1 MGSSPSAFL
10 AYGYD
15 LGGSD
20 GWKIRETDEY
30 GGIDASNV
38 STLAW
43 YDDGDD
49 ADGFIEQA
57 ERRLLA
63 VIAGFTEKWGDNQD
77 GGYFDREKAARERL
91 GVKFDTYSYGEYP
104 MHVLAAKV
112 IEVGDEQAL
121 LVNPQEL
128 TPDLGEV
135 LRWNNALNAALEALG
150 ITPEQ
155 ENPSWLLC
163 AYYS

>member
-20 GWKIRETDEY
+20 EWKIHETDEY

-43 YDDGDD
+43 YDTD
-49 ADGFIEQA
+49 AIDGFIEQA
-57 ERRLLA
+57 KRHLLTA
-63 VIAGFTEKWGDNQD
+63 IAGFTEEWGDNQD
-77 GGYFDREKAARERL
+77 GLYFDRKKAADAQVGVTFER
-91 GVKFDTYSYGEYP
+91 YSYLEYP
-104 MHVLAAKV
+104 MFVLAAKV
-112 IEVGDEQAL
+112 IDVGDDEAKPVDL
-121 LVNPQEL
+121 AELVSH
-128 TPDLGEV
+128 PD
-135 LRWNNALNAALEALG
+135 RPKWDAALFDAVKTLG
-150 ITPEQ
+150 ITPKQ
-155 ENPSWLLC
+155 EKPSWLLC

>member
-20 GWKIRETDEY
+20 EWKIHETDEY

-43 YDDGDD
+43 YDEGED
-49 ADGFIEQA
+49 ASDFIEQA
-57 ERRLLA
+57 KRRLLA
-63 VIAGFTEKWGDNQD
+63 EIAGFTWTWETWTGEGN
-77 GGYFDREKAARERL
+77 FFTAEAAAKERL
-91 GVKFDTYSYGEYP
+91 SVVFDTYSYGEYP

-112 IEVGDEQAL
+112 IDVGDDKAKPVDLAE
-121 LVNPQEL
+121 LVAHPNRPKW
-128 TPDLGEV
+128 D
-135 LRWNNALNAALEALG
+135 AALFDALKMLG
-150 ITPEQ
+150 ITPKQ
-155 ENPSWLLC
+155 EKPSWLLC

>member
-30 GGIDASNV
+30 GGIDASNA
-38 STLAW
+38 SMLAW
-43 YDDGDD
+43 YDEDSD
-49 ADGFIEQA
+49 DGFIEQA
-57 ERRLLA
+57 ERRLLD
-63 VIAGFTEKWGDNQD
+63 VIAGFTEKWGDNPD
-77 GGYFDREKAARERL
+77 GAYFDREKAAKARVS
-91 GVKFDTYSYGEYP
+91 VKFDTYSYGEYP

-112 IEVGDEQAL
+112 INVGDDTAKAVDL
-121 LVNPQEL
+121 AGLVAH
-128 TPDLGEV
+128 PD
-135 LRWNNALNAALEALG
+135 RPKWDAALFDAVKTLG
-150 ITPEQ
+150 ITPVQ
-155 ENPSWLLC
+155 EKPSWLLC

>member
-20 GWKIRETDEY
+20 RWKIHETDEF
-30 GGIDASNV
+30 GGLDASSV

-43 YDDGDD
+43 YDDSDD
-49 ADGFIEQA
+49 ADDFIEQA
-57 ERRLLA
+57 KRRLLA
-63 VIAGFTEKWGDNQD
+63 AIAEFTEEWGDNQD
-77 GGYFDREKAARERL
+77 GGYFDREKAAKERL
-91 GVKFDTYSYGEYP
+91 GVTFDTYSYGEYP
-104 MHVLAAKV
+104 MYVLAAKV
-112 IEVGDEQAL
+112 IEVGDDQAL
-121 LVNPQEL
+121 IVNPQEL

-135 LRWNNALNAALEALG
+135 LRWNDALNVALEALG

-163 AYYS
+163 AFYS